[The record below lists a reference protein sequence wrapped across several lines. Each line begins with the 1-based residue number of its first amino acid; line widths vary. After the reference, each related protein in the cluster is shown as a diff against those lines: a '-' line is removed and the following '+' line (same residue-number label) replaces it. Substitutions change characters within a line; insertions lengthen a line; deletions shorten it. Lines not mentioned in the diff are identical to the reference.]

1 VTAHSQLAAA
11 LDRISSITSIVRT
24 RSEDGV
30 RTEVNGGSN
39 GTLTHRVEDAV
50 QRLESVVAKL
60 EATV

>member
-1 VTAHSQLAAA
+1 MTAHSRFAAT
-11 LDRISSITSIVRT
+11 LDRIASVTSIVRT

-39 GTLTHRVEDAV
+39 GTLNHRVEDAV
-50 QRLESVVAKL
+50 KRLEAVAAKL